1 MNTSLLHYAFN
12 MRGMDY
18 CGCEYKG
25 NTIHIKF
32 QFRKEEI
39 LQYLQKARR
48 TVVGMGWRLMVLVG
62 RV

>member
-18 CGCEYKG
+18 CGCEHKG
-25 NTIHIKF
+25 NTIHIKH

-39 LQYLQKARR
+39 RRNSLSSLWIASLSREIQKI
-48 TVVGMGWRLMVLVG
+48 VN
-62 RV
+62 

>member
-25 NTIHIKF
+25 NTM
-32 QFRKEEI
+32 RDN
-39 LQYLQKARR
+39 A
-48 TVVGMGWRLMVLVG
+48 G
-62 RV
+62 